1 MGGVGEAEGEGSEG
15 ERRGRGRGGQEE
27 RRGSVGEGRETGGT
41 NGLNSLRDNITGGA
55 QGSRELVNPF
65 SSDARKTMRQ
75 RMR

>member
-1 MGGVGEAEGEGSEG
+1 M
-15 ERRGRGRGGQEE
+15 
-27 RRGSVGEGRETGGT
+27 GEGRETGGT